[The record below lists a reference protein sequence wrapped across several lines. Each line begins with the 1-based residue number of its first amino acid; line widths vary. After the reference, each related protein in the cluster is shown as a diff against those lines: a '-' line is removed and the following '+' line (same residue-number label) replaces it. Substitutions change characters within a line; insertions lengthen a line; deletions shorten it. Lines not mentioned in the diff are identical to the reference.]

1 MPHTMRGPDEQS
13 PAQEAALTL
22 QQLPERIRDI
32 ATLRGLGYSYRK
44 IADGFGVTP
53 QAVSVM
59 LSRHRH
65 SLADLRRH
73 PEFAE
78 LSPRAV
84 NALAKHGI
92 RSRAEAHGRNV
103 SDLLQGQ
110 RNCGRKTLEE
120 IARWLDRAEA
130 PRKDAQASPEPGQI
144 AGVQPPVFT

>member
-1 MPHTMRGPDEQS
+1 MYDTMNGSDEQS
-13 PAQEAALTL
+13 PAQAAALTL
-22 QQLPERIRDI
+22 RQLPERVRDI

-44 IADGFGVTP
+44 IAEAFGVTP

-92 RSRAEAHGRNV
+92 RSRADARGRNV

-120 IARWLDRAEA
+120 IARWLDRAVVPRDGAHGRLEPA
-130 PRKDAQASPEPGQI
+130 PPTTDPSLI
-144 AGVQPPVFT
+144 FT